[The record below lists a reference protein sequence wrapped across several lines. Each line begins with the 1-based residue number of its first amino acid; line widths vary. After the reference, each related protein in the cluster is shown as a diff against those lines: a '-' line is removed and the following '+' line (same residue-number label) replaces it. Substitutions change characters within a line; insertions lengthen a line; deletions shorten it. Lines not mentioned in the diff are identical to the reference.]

1 MSPPNS
7 HRARR
12 IGIAC
17 YPLIGGSGI
26 LASSLAMELARRGHE
41 IHLFSYARPVRLD
54 VTAPRV
60 HFHEVHVGRTDV
72 FRHREYALPLAAR
85 MAEVTRRE
93 NLELLHVHY
102 AVPHAMAACL
112 AAEMIGKGA
121 PRIVTTLHGTDITLM
136 DDDPGY
142 RVTIE
147 HALENSHAITA
158 VSESLRRQSFE
169 KLHIRREIE
178 VIPNF
183 FVPLAPRK
191 TREEVRAELGL
202 KDEFLVLHMSNLR
215 PVKRIDL
222 LLQVMA
228 ASRFRERIRL
238 LVLAGGDFE
247 PFASQVEALG
257 LREQVIVRRDVA
269 AVEDY
274 LQAADAGLYTS
285 ELESFGLSIL
295 ETLFHA
301 KPVLAFRIG
310 GIPEVVGDI
319 GVLHDFGDIKGMA
332 SSLDGLISS
341 PATGQKL
348 GLLGQQRATENF
360 TAAKIVPLY
369 ESLYERVLA

>member
-1 MSPPNS
+1 MSPSNS
-7 HRARR
+7 HPARR

-54 VTAPRV
+54 VSQPRV
-60 HFHEVHVGRTDV
+60 HFHEVAVGRTDV
-72 FRHREYALPLAAR
+72 FRHREYALPLAAK
-85 MAEVTRRE
+85 MAEVTRQE
-93 NLELLHVHY
+93 GLELFHVHY

-112 AAEMIGKGA
+112 AAEMIGAGA
-121 PRIVTTLHGTDITLM
+121 PKIVTTLHGTDITLM

-147 HALENSHAITA
+147 HALEKSHAITA

-169 KLHIRREIE
+169 KLHIFREIE

-183 FVPLAPRK
+183 FVPVKPRQ
-191 TREEVRAELGL
+191 TRREVRDQLGL

-222 LLQVMA
+222 LLQVIA
-228 ASRFRERIRL
+228 ASRFRDRIRL
-238 LVLAGGDFE
+238 LVLAGGEFD
-247 PFASQVEALG
+247 PYAPQVVELG
-257 LREQVIVRRDVA
+257 LQSNVIVRHDVA
-269 AVEDY
+269 AVEEY
-274 LQAADAGLYTS
+274 LEAADAGLYTS

-301 KPVLAFRIG
+301 KPVIAFRIG
-310 GIPEVVGDI
+310 GIPEVVADI
-319 GVLHDFGDIKGMA
+319 GLLHDFGDIKGMA
-332 SSLDGLISS
+332 ASLDDLVSS
-341 PATGQKL
+341 PAAAHKR
-348 GLLGQQRATENF
+348 GLLGRQRATENF
-360 TAAKIVPLY
+360 TADRIVPMY

>member
-1 MSPPNS
+1 MSPSSNHP
-7 HRARR
+7 ARR

-54 VTAPRV
+54 VSQPRV
-60 HFHEVHVGRTDV
+60 HFHEVAVGRTDV
-72 FRHREYALPLAAR
+72 FRHREYALPLAAK

-93 NLELLHVHY
+93 GLELLHVHY

-112 AAEMIGKGA
+112 AAEMIGAGA
-121 PRIVTTLHGTDITLM
+121 PKIVTTLHGTDITLM
-136 DDDPGY
+136 DEDPGY

-147 HALENSHAITA
+147 HALEKSHAITA

-169 KLHIRREIE
+169 KLHIFREIE

-183 FVPLAPRK
+183 FVPVKPRQ
-191 TREEVRAELGL
+191 TRREVRGQLGL

-222 LLQVMA
+222 LLQALA
-228 ASRFRERIRL
+228 ASRFRDRIRL
-238 LVLAGGDFE
+238 LVLAGGEFD
-247 PFASQVEALG
+247 PYAPQVVELG
-257 LREQVIVRRDVA
+257 LQSNVIVRHDVA
-269 AVEDY
+269 AVEEY
-274 LQAADAGLYTS
+274 LEAADAGLYTS

-301 KPVLAFRIG
+301 KPVVAFRIG

-319 GVLHDFGDIKGMA
+319 GLLHDFGDIKGMA
-332 SSLDGLISS
+332 ASLDDLVSS
-341 PATGQKL
+341 PATAHKL
-348 GLLGQQRATENF
+348 GVLGRQRATENF
-360 TAAKIVPLY
+360 TADRIVPMY

>member
-7 HRARR
+7 HPVRR

-26 LASSLAMELARRGHE
+26 LASSLGMELARRGHE

-54 VTAPRV
+54 LNAPRI

-72 FRHREYALPLAAR
+72 FRHREYALPLAAK

-112 AAEMIGKGA
+112 AAEMIGNGA

-147 HALENSHAITA
+147 HALENSQAITA

-169 KLHIRREIE
+169 KLQIHRDIE

-183 FVPLAPRK
+183 FVPSTPRK
-191 TREEVRAELGL
+191 TRSEVRAELGL
-202 KDEFLVLHMSNLR
+202 TDEFLVLHMSNLR

-222 LLQVMA
+222 LLQVIA
-228 ASRFRERIRL
+228 ASRCRERIRL
-238 LVLAGGDFE
+238 LVLAGGDFDAYAE
-247 PFASQVEALG
+247 RADALG
-257 LREQVIVRRDVA
+257 LRSQIIVKRDIAV
-269 AVEDY
+269 VEDY

-301 KPVLAFRIG
+301 KPVVAFRVG
-310 GIPEVVGDI
+310 GIPEVVGDA
-319 GVLHDFGDIKGMA
+319 GLLHDFGDIKAMA
-332 SSLDGLISS
+332 ASLDALVAS
-341 PATGQKL
+341 PEMAARL
-348 GLLGQQRATENF
+348 GTLGQQRAAEKF
-360 TAAKIVPLY
+360 TAAKIVPMY
-369 ESLYERVLA
+369 ESLYARVLG

>member
-1 MSPPNS
+1 MSPPNK

-60 HFHEVHVGRTDV
+60 HFHEVAVGRTNV

-93 NLELLHVHY
+93 KLELLHVHY
-102 AVPHAMAACL
+102 AVPHATAACL
-112 AAEMIGKGA
+112 AAEMIGRGA

-136 DDDPGY
+136 DDDASY
-142 RVTIE
+142 RSTIE
-147 HALENSHAITA
+147 HALEHSHAITA

-169 KLHIRREIE
+169 KLHVFRDIE

-183 FVPLAPRK
+183 FVPAKPRK
-191 TREEVRAELGL
+191 KRAEVRAELGL

-222 LLQVMA
+222 LLQVIA

-238 LVLAGGDFE
+238 LVLAGGEFD
-247 PFASQVEALG
+247 PYAPQVAELG
-257 LREQVIVRRDVA
+257 LQKQVIVRHDVA
-269 AVEDY
+269 AVEEY
-274 LQAADAGLYTS
+274 LEAADAGLYTS

-301 KPVLAFRIG
+301 KPVIAFRIG
-310 GIPEVVGDI
+310 GIPEVVGDV
-319 GVLHDFGDIKGMA
+319 GLLHDFGDIKGMA
-332 SSLDGLISS
+332 ASLDGLVSS
-341 PATGQKL
+341 PATAHKL
-348 GLLGQQRATENF
+348 GVLGRQRAAENF
-360 TAAKIVPLY
+360 TAEKIVPMY